1 MTMRL
6 WITFWVVV
14 YLALDALDAMA
25 DRFGRLL
32 DEEWFA
38 GAVLTVNVFL
48 LLRVLGVW

>member
-6 WITFWVVV
+6 WIAFWVVV
-14 YLALDALDAMA
+14 YLVLDALDAMA

-32 DEEWFA
+32 DEGWFA
-38 GAVLTVNVFL
+38 GVVLTVNVFL